1 MQEDDG
7 GTGTEASGAKE
18 DDLLP
23 KVKDFSKSIVWKW
36 LILGF
41 TIGFAIG
48 ALLGYNY
55 SKPYELHFS
64 MDDAYCTE
72 YCSVKNSTVS
82 YELVNNK
89 QDVCYC
95 DRRLKER
102 NISTGQTIGP
112 PIAKFHSK

>member
-41 TIGFAIG
+41 ALGFGIG
-48 ALLGYNY
+48 AYLGYVYNV
-55 SKPYELHFS
+55 PYALQVTNS
-64 MDDAYCTE
+64 ADCDS
-72 YCSVKNSTVS
+72 YCSIKNSTVS

-95 DRRLKER
+95 DRRLKETSVQVR
-102 NISTGQTIGP
+102 
-112 PIAKFHSK
+112 